1 MLLKHYTKIVI
12 GNSKIWTFTDLKEPK
27 ILACFYNLLNCLSS
41 FRPFDF
47 FKINDRNVF

>member
-12 GNSKIWTFTDLKEPK
+12 SNSKTWTFTNLKEPK
-27 ILACFYNLLNCLSS
+27 ILACSYNLLNCLSS
-41 FRPFDF
+41 FWAIDF